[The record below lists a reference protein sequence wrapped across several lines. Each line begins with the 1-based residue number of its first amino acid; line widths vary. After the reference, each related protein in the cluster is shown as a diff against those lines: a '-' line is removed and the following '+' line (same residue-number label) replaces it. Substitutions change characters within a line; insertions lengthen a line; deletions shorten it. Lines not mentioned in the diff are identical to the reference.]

1 MLVSDV
7 PVPGTFLLVW
17 PVLILVLVDVGL
29 GHDAELRKYTTL
41 EGGLIRVLVDVG
53 LGLSKR
59 RPVHEACTVLI
70 LVLVDVG
77 LGHVIDSIINFFC
90 RS

>member
-41 EGGLIRVLVDVG
+41 EG
-53 LGLSKR
+53 
-59 RPVHEACTVLI
+59 VLI

-77 LGHVIDSIINFFC
+77 LGQ
-90 RS
+90 